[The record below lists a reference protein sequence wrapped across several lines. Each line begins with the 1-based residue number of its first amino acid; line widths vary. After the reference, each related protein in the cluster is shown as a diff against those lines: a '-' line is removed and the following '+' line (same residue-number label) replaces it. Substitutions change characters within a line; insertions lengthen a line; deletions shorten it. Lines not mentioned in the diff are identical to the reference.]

1 MKFFTIK
8 ILIQQACSKS
18 AQAYLQDKVDL
29 SLRQSY
35 CFPASASLY
44 SSWWPSAR
52 DQSLWF
58 NFRRVPPM
66 TDRNSKL
73 SCARFFR
80 QGTYFGKLGQ
90 FGEVFERLQAAN
102 VEADHFELR
111 ELLQVRLVLVWQPLD
126 CRLVQNQI
134 VKLHQAYT
142 GLDRL
147 ITRKDEKENWV
158 LTQGRQWW
166 VQREKCLWFADKFSV
181 GSSAYVSVFSRQ

>member
-29 SLRQSY
+29 LLRQSY

-73 SCARFFR
+73 SYARFFR
-80 QGTYFGKLGQ
+80 KGLTLESWGNLGKFSRDCRRQMLRLIISSFANCSKYVLSSSDSRSIVVSSRIRLSNYTKHTQGSIDWSQ
-90 FGEVFERLQAAN
+90 ERKT
-102 VEADHFELR
+102 R
-111 ELLQVRLVLVWQPLD
+111 ELSF
-126 CRLVQNQI
+126 
-134 VKLHQAYT
+134 HT
-142 GLDRL
+142 G
-147 ITRKDEKENWV
+147 T
-158 LTQGRQWW
+158 
-166 VQREKCLWFADKFSV
+166 SV
-181 GSSAYVSVFSRQ
+181 MGSER